1 MLMALPHSVK
11 LYLFH
16 LLSRFL
22 FFQLGA
28 AMLVLRMVL
37 ELMVPD
43 AHTDKGEP
51 AYFVQ
56 SLA

>member
-1 MLMALPHSVK
+1 MALPHSVK